1 MVILGPY
8 SVRFNNYNKKRS
20 HVKKIWCALCCR
32 DEEEGYGEGDDDDP
46 LSRRRK
52 KKKYVNMS

>member
-1 MVILGPY
+1 VYDLIIITRNTAIL
-8 SVRFNNYNKKRS
+8 
-20 HVKKIWCALCCR
+20 KKIWCDLCCR

-52 KKKYVNMS
+52 KKKYVNVS